1 MASAEMLN
9 ITLPD
14 GAVRQVAAGT
24 TPLDIAEAISK
35 GLAKKCVAA
44 HVNGK
49 EWDLT
54 RPFEGDASLALI
66 TRDTPEGLDVLRH
79 DCAHVLAQAV
89 QELFPGTQV
98 TIGPNIEDGFYYDFA
113 REEKFSTDDFAKIE
127 ERMRKIVDQDL
138 PIRREVWDRDA
149 AVKHFEEIG
158 EKYKA
163 EIIRDLPGSEAITL
177 YFQGDWHDL

>member
-1 MASAEMLN
+1 MPINVKTEFPMASAEMLN

-89 QELFPGTQV
+89 QELFSRHAGDDRAEHRGWLLLRLRARGK
-98 TIGPNIEDGFYYDFA
+98 ILDG
-113 REEKFSTDDFAKIE
+113 RL
-127 ERMRKIVDQDL
+127 RQD
-138 PIRREVWDRDA
+138 
-149 AVKHFEEIG
+149 
-158 EKYKA
+158 
-163 EIIRDLPGSEAITL
+163 
-177 YFQGDWHDL
+177 